1 MIRRQI
7 HVGRMQY
14 APTLPTEKAIP
25 NDWFRVKVLRTTECL
40 SVALDE
46 NSPPFHRP
54 IYYTRRKPAELQN
67 TYPPLSTKALGD
79 SVDLSAASN
88 ESSPNHRRPIRCIG

>member
-25 NDWFRVKVLRTTECL
+25 NDWFRVKVFRTTECL

-67 TYPPLSTKALGD
+67 TYPPLSTKALHN
-79 SVDLSAASN
+79 SCDLSATPDD
-88 ESSPNHRRPIRCIG
+88 SPQRFR